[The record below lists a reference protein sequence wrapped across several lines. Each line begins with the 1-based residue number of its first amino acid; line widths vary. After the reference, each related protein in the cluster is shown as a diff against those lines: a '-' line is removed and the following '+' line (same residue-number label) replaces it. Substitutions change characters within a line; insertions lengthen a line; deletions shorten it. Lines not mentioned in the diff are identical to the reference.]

1 MNINEFQ
8 PTSGRFVKEDGTT
21 VNIADELGGKSVSD
35 KVYDI
40 DNMMP
45 HSGRFIKEDGTTVN
59 IADMIAN
66 GDIGG
71 GGGSDSGS
79 SDDSAPPIVETY
91 NGQTIQCSMSADRPL
106 QGLNLYAT
114 CEQKTT
120 TGANLFDASL
130 MPTTSGGGATVTNNG
145 DGSFTI
151 SGEGQ
156 ITEEGFLLNVSVSGD
171 DAKKMLKAGN
181 IYTNGQRYAP
191 SFYAYGIDN
200 TGKVLFNTSGASG
213 SAVITNEILEALSRL
228 QFVFYGTGG
237 LVITPVTFFPMIW
250 QTGDG
255 AYEPYTGGIPSPN
268 GDYPQEIQAISDFVV
283 EVKNSMGEV
292 ATPQTL
298 NVTIPE
304 QGFYGIPV
312 PAGGN
317 YTDTDGQQWIC
328 DEFDYKRGKYIQ
340 RVRKVILNGSESER
354 WNLHPV
360 SESKNFVT
368 LYRKFEGTKIGQGT
382 SICNM
387 FINKRGATW
396 ETGGIWVYT
405 DHFTLPN
412 KYFNVPK
419 TTLNTLE
426 EWKTWLSTHPLE
438 VLCSLATPVEYDLTD
453 EQVEQYKKLR
463 SYYKTTYIDNNAA
476 PACNMQAELVLDT
489 KLYIDNKFTTLAGQI
504 LEMGV

>member
-1 MNINEFQ
+1 MNINEFH

-21 VNIADELGGKSVSD
+21 VNIADELGGESVSD

-71 GGGSDSGS
+71 GGGGSSGGGS

-91 NGQTIQCSMSADRPL
+91 NGQTIQCSMSANRPL

-120 TGANLFDASL
+120 TGANLFDESKYDKK
-130 MPTTSGGGATVTNNG
+130 TVSGVT
-145 DGSFTI
+145 I
-151 SGEGQ
+151 EWLQ
-156 ITEEGFLLNVSVSGD
+156 EEDCFLLNGTATNTVSAMVLIDIVAEKGATYTLQNYYISGKLNVPD
-171 DAKKMLKAGN
+171 SGFAV
-181 IYTNGQRYAP
+181 
-191 SFYAYGIDN
+191 AY
-200 TGKVLFNTSGASG
+200 FGASDTKG
-213 SAVITNEILEALSRL
+213 SYANWLSVGLKEQDTNINAECNYNYITA
-228 QFVFYGTGG
+228 FWFYLTTGVV
-237 LVITPVTFFPMIW
+237 LNNYKVRIQLAKSSTSLP
-250 QTGDG
+250 
-255 AYEPYTGGIPSPN
+255 YEPYTGGVPSPN

-312 PAGGN
+312 SAGGN

-328 DEFDYKRGKYIQ
+328 DEFDFANKKFIKRTGRIEFDGSSDENWILMDAEEET
-340 RVRKVILNGSESER
+340 VRFCIKVVDATNEDLKECFCNRAI
-354 WNLHPV
+354 
-360 SESKNFVT
+360 
-368 LYRKFEGTKIGQGT
+368 YGT
-382 SICNM
+382 SVVLGKC
-387 FINKRGATW
+387 FFTARTFYIN
-396 ETGGIWVYT
+396 V
-405 DHFTLPN
+405 DPS
-412 KYFNVPK
+412 
-419 TTLNTLE
+419 LNSLE
-426 EWKTWLSTHPLE
+426 LWRQYLSTHELDVIYQLE
-438 VLCSLATPVEYDLTD
+438 TPTEYNLTD
-453 EQVEQYKKLR
+453 EQVEQFKKLK
-463 SYYKTTYIDNNAA
+463 SYYGTTYIDNDAV